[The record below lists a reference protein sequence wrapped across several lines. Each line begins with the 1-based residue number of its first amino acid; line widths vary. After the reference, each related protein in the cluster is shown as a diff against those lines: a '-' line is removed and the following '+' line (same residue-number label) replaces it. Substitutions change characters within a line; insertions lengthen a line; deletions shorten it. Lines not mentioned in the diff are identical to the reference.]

1 MGPDLELKGRSD
13 IVMEASASGNK
24 ETAGVMKEPEDKYVR
39 CASNYED
46 NTFEME
52 VLMDEQTGRADRS
65 QDVEVNIVDCTAS
78 GDIGLVKA
86 EFQDATEN
94 SSSFDDTMLSDAEV
108 ESELH
113 GDPSSPAMRF
123 NGYSEPFRMRK
134 KRLTPHW
141 RTHIQP
147 LMWRCKW
154 VELQIKKFESQ
165 AMKYDRELAKHNRR
179 KQSEFENSVLEG
191 FCAKSRPFFGPSRR
205 KEVMKRKRRKR
216 VEDTVDIASYMSHHN
231 LFSYYESKRS
241 AADTALLDDD
251 KSSQVICKEKINGNN
266 EIGVNDELSSLERD
280 GDSSL
285 EQVLWKIGIVE
296 SQVSQMKTRLHKIM
310 SENATKFSSTDEL
323 NMLAPCNALTSS
335 SRKPASPHNNGD
347 IMPVGSSYI
356 ATQLIPEYDM
366 GDPVMRESAASSH
379 GEVNHVP
386 DIIESTDQPEVGG
399 SSKNTGD
406 GILIYNRRAKRET
419 NNTKEVNIQPIEKP
433 QVPKEEQDSSIPPF
447 HDLEADLPDDDQPTP
462 KIRSISKLTATKNKR
477 KRGRRKAGTRNLLQ
491 PRTRESEVDGRL
503 GLVGELVILRL
514 HGYLFNASCKQY
526 HAATFSVAMTV

>member
-477 KRGRRKAGTRNLLQ
+477 KRGRRKAGTSRWS
-491 PRTRESEVDGRL
+491 RRSSG
-503 GLVGELVILRL
+503 
-514 HGYLFNASCKQY
+514 
-526 HAATFSVAMTV
+526 